1 MPARVETDVLIVGG
15 GPAGMVSA
23 LCLAQLGARSIIV
36 ERHAD
41 VNPHPKAHEL
51 NARSI
56 EILNELGISM
66 EELAR
71 EAAPDEDGSRILFC
85 KTINEEF
92 GRIDLLAD
100 GGSSQKYA
108 NHIRS
113 EKPYLNLSQTE
124 LERVVR
130 DHVRNNPHIE
140 LWLEHEWEAFSEE
153 DVMVVSHV
161 HPIQTPSDVIH
172 VHSRYLIGADGAASK
187 VRKSLGIEMVGPDR
201 IQDFVNA
208 YFEIGLRD
216 YVHAPAK
223 LYWILHPAA
232 VGAFIAHHVDKRW
245 TYNVPITPPYEQPED
260 FTQEVLKKRIQTAL
274 GTDQHDIEIKS
285 ISHWRM
291 TAQVADAYRR
301 NRVFLVGD
309 SAHRFPPTGGL
320 GMNTGIADAHNLGW
334 KLAAVLE
341 GRSPES
347 LLESYE
353 LERKPVAERNARESR
368 INYDKIF
375 EVVEAFGLGRDAA
388 ERMARVTN
396 HPWLK
401 RMPRFI
407 RGTLLGLLRAP
418 AHWLLGRFRW
428 SKRVRRQVLS
438 GIEAQRGHFDRIGLD
453 IGYVYEEGAL
463 VPDEGKLSRSPQR
476 VMDYE
481 PTTRPGA
488 RFPHVAVAESGRVRS
503 SHDLIGY
510 SQYTLLVDETGA
522 SGSWTD
528 ALERLRTGLR
538 SEVRPVV
545 IDEIGLHPESRARL
559 RSVCEMES
567 GGALLIRPDGHVA
580 WRHRGAASDPT
591 GLLKTAF
598 AAVGLR

>member
-1 MPARVETDVLIVGG
+1 MAGFVETDVLIVGG

-23 LCLAQLGARSIIV
+23 LCLAELGVRSILV

-41 VNPHPKAHEL
+41 VNPHPKAHEV

-56 EILNELGISM
+56 EIFNELGISTT
-66 EELAR
+66 ELAR

-100 GGSSQKYA
+100 DGSSQKYA
-108 NHIRS
+108 QHIRA
-113 EKPYLNLSQTE
+113 ERPYLNLSQTE

-130 DHVRNNPHIE
+130 DHVRESPHVE
-140 LWLEHEWEAFSEE
+140 LWVEHEWEGFVE
-153 DVMVVSHV
+153 DDAKVVSQV
-161 HPIQTPSDVIH
+161 RRLTGSGDRMD

-187 VRKSLGIEMVGPDR
+187 VRKSLGIQMIGPDR
-201 IQDFVNA
+201 LQDFVNA

-216 YVHAPAK
+216 YVHTPAK

-260 FTQEVLKKRIQTAL
+260 FTAEVLEKRIQTAL
-274 GTDQHDIEIKS
+274 GTDQYPIHIQS

-301 NRVFLVGD
+301 GRVFLVGD

-334 KLAAVLE
+334 KLAAVLQ
-341 GRSPES
+341 GRAPES

-368 INYDKIF
+368 LNYEKVF
-375 EVVEAFGLGRDAA
+375 EVVEAFGLSRNGA
-388 ERMARVTN
+388 EQLARVTN
-396 HPWLK
+396 HAIVRRLPGFL
-401 RMPRFI
+401 RRL
-407 RGTLLGLLRAP
+407 LLGALRAP
-418 AHWLLGRFRW
+418 AHWLLDRFRW
-428 SKRVRRQVLS
+428 HERTRHKVLS
-438 GIEAQRGHFDRIGLD
+438 SIEDQRGHFDRIGLD
-453 IGYVYEEGAL
+453 IGYVYREGAI
-463 VPDEGKLSRSPQR
+463 VPEGSEAPPAEQQ

-488 RFPHVAVAESGRVRS
+488 RFPHVALAGGTNVRS
-503 SHDLIGY
+503 SHDLIEY
-510 SQYTLLVDETGA
+510 SRWTLLIDENGAPWVDAFGTVET
-522 SGSWTD
+522 T
-528 ALERLRTGLR
+528 LH
-538 SEVRPVV
+538 SEVRLVAFNRLGV
-545 IDEIGLHPESRARL
+545 DGKGLDRL
-559 RSVCEMES
+559 RSVFQIDED
-567 GGALLIRPDGHVA
+567 GALLVRPDGHVA
-580 WRHRGAASDPT
+580 WRHAGAATDPIMA
-591 GLLKTAF
+591 LKSAF
-598 AAVGLR
+598 EGVGLR